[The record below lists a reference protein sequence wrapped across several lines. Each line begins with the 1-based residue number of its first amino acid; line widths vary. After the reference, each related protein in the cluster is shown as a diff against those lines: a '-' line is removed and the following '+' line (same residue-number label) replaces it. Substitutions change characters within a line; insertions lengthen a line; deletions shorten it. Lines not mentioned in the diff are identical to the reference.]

1 MQDYEFRDNRP
12 ELKRRL
18 AEDYN
23 LSPEDAVVDAMLD
36 AVVISVDRG
45 YSELEPIFAK
55 YEDLI
60 CPWCGH
66 LHYRKEC
73 IERLKECD
81 GKKQE

>member
-1 MQDYEFRDNRP
+1 MQEQAYKDNRP

-23 LSPEDAVVDAMLD
+23 LSLGDAVVDTMLD
-36 AVVISVDRG
+36 TVVLATGHG
-45 YSELEPIFAK
+45 YCEMRPIRKK
-55 YEDLI
+55 YEDLV